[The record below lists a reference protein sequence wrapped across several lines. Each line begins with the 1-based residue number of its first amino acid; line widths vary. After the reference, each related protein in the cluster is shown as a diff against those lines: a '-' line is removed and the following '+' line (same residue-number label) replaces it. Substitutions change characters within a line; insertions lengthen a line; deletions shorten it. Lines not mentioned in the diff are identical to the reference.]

1 MSSSIDEIR
10 TNLADQLKSARN
22 VHDVQ
27 DLQVAFLGKKGLITS
42 LLKQIASVPEAERR
56 EFGKE
61 VNSLKEWAA
70 GEVQTRLAELA
81 EGAARHELDFSLP
94 GRRLRLG
101 KKHILA
107 QVEEEVESVF
117 LPMGFD
123 IEEGP
128 EIEEEYYNF
137 EALNIP
143 ADHPARDMQD
153 TFYLAPGILLR
164 THTSPIQVRTMKREQ
179 PPIRMVATGRCYR
192 RDAVDASH
200 SPVFTQVEGLVVDK
214 GITFADLK
222 GVLQEFVTGVFG
234 SSASVRLLPSYFPF
248 VEPGAETAISCPICG
263 GRGCPTCKNSG
274 WIEMGGSGMVHQN
287 VLREV
292 GYDTDVYQGFAF
304 GWGIERIAMIKYG
317 IRDIR
322 LFYENDLDFLGQ
334 F

>member
-1 MSSSIDEIR
+1 MPSTLDEVR
-10 TNLADQLKSARN
+10 TSLKQRLAAARN
-22 VHDVQ
+22 TQDVRAA
-27 DLQVAFLGKKGLITS
+27 QVEYLGKKGTITAF
-42 LLKQIASVPEAERR
+42 LKQIPSIAEDQRR
-56 EFGKE
+56 QFGE
-61 VNSLKEWAA
+61 QVNALKLWA
-70 GEVQTRLAELA
+70 VQAIEQRLSDLA
-81 EGAARHELDFSLP
+81 ATPQNYDIDFSLP
-94 GRRLRLG
+94 GQIMPIG

-117 LPMGFD
+117 LSMGFD

-128 EIEEEYYNF
+128 EIEQEYYNF

-153 TFYLAPGILLR
+153 TFYLAPGTLLR
-164 THTSPIQVRTMKREQ
+164 THTSPIQVRTMKRQ
-179 PPIRMVATGRCYR
+179 SPPIRIIATGRCYR

-200 SPVFTQVEGLVVDK
+200 TPVFTQVEGLVIDK

-222 GVLQEFVTGVFG
+222 GVLQEFVRGVFG
-234 SSASVRLLPSYFPF
+234 SSTNVKLLPSFFPF

-263 GRGCPTCKNSG
+263 GKGCPTCKNSG

-292 GYDTDVYQGFAF
+292 GYDTSTYQGFAF

-322 LFYENDLDFLGQ
+322 MFYDNDLDFLVQ